1 MFKNTDANCWGMD
14 PTMFVGPDLEASS
27 EDREFREQEAKAVC
41 VGCPL
46 ITECLQWALDH
57 REWGVWG
64 GTTRDERR
72 AIREGRA
79 LRDPSGLKPQQIA
92 RQKRYARACELFDQG
107 WTREA
112 ISIELG
118 VKIGTIYDYLR
129 KRKRHVETDQGSGH
143 HQANAANGTN
153 RHADPERETSPV
165 LSGK

>member
-14 PTMFVGPDLEASS
+14 PILFVGPDSEGA
-27 EDREFREQEAKAVC
+27 EDREFREQEAKSVC

-46 ITECLQWALDH
+46 LEVCLQWALDH

-64 GTTRDERR
+64 ATTRDERR
-72 AIREGRA
+72 AIREGRS

-107 WTREA
+107 RTREEIA
-112 ISIELG
+112 TELG

-129 KRKRHVETDQGSGH
+129 KRKRHAETGQDPASDQPEASVNGSGH
-143 HQANAANGTN
+143 AHTK
-153 RHADPERETSPV
+153 REKAPV
-165 LSGK
+165 LKG